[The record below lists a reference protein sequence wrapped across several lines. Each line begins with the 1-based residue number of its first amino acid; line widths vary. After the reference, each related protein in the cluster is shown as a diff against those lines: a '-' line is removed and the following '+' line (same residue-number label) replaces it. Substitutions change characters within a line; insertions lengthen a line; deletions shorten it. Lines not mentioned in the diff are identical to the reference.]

1 MKGMH
6 LAGLLLVAVFSINF
20 SNLSAGQLFQSSAA
34 HQISVAG
41 SNFTIPYSMTGGTV
55 TSITA
60 DQKSNSLQISLQPVE
75 NGNLQLVLPRLL
87 IEAQENGQDSHL
99 LVLINNHGVK
109 YSEAS
114 NSTVR
119 IVSIPITNQTN
130 AIKIVGTQVIPEFG
144 QLSYL
149 VLAISTMS
157 TIILFSYKKAL
168 MSSLSR

>member
-1 MKGMH
+1 MKGLY
-6 LAGLLLVAVFSINF
+6 LASLLLVAVFSINF
-20 SNLSAGQLFQSSAA
+20 SNLSAGELFQSSGA

-41 SNFTIPYSMTGGTV
+41 SNFTIPYSITGGTV

-60 DQKSNSLQISLQPVE
+60 DQKTNSLQISLQPVG
-75 NGNLQLVLPRLL
+75 NGDLQLVLPRLL
-87 IEAQENGQDSHL
+87 IDSQENGQDSHL
-99 LVLINNHGVK
+99 LVLINNHGIN

-119 IVSIPITNQTN
+119 VVSIPITNQTN

-149 VLAISTMS
+149 VLTISIMS
-157 TIILFSYKKAL
+157 TIILFSYKKTP
-168 MSSLSR
+168 SSNLSR